1 MTGNITTLRFLVDEV
16 GVKTLNSDC
25 KGYTPLQMAVV
36 WGQVDILVYLLTRG
50 AEPNLWMKSSV
61 VDQARRRQTR
71 LEASLSKAEEYPD
84 SCNLDPQQ
92 ILDLFEK
99 GKVMLE
105 VLEGVEAQGSYNAWA
120 VRNRSHPLVRRFSW
134 DLGDPEPRFRLTVL
148 RALTLANR
156 ASLLPER
163 EVLESCEPGEALTKA
178 LGRLGL
184 GNRAHELQDA
194 LQAFTVPQLQQ
205 KNLTREDF
213 DNLLRPVALLSDGEH
228 RRLWRFVMELQED
241 QKPKAKTRA
250 TNGYVAKAALLA
262 LPRTK
267 RKAAAEATIEGVPR
281 AAFADGLQLIFHEAL
296 PDTAFVLV
304 VSFCY
309 GLRLSR

>member
-105 VLEGVEAQGSYNAWA
+105 A
-120 VRNRSHPLVRRFSW
+120 H
-134 DLGDPEPRFRLTVL
+134 TM
-148 RALTLANR
+148 
-156 ASLLPER
+156 
-163 EVLESCEPGEALTKA
+163 
-178 LGRLGL
+178 LGL
-184 GNRAHELQDA
+184 CEIAAILWYGA
-194 LQAFTVPQLQQ
+194 L
-205 KNLTREDF
+205 DF

-228 RRLWRFVMELQED
+228 RRLWRFVMELQQD

-304 VSFCY
+304 ASW
-309 GLRLSR
+309 RNWW